1 MIIAFYSDEDVSD
14 DVAGNNDDD
23 DKISFQSDLATL
35 SSEINIKQKLID
47 ELEKSHKTVH
57 LMKLQYEEKM
67 KSLQVC
73 ICVCNLWQLYQVIY
87 KYMQWV

>member
-1 MIIAFYSDEDVSD
+1 LIIAFSSGEDVSD
-14 DVAGNNDDD
+14 DDAGNNDDD
-23 DKISFQSDLATL
+23 DKISLQSDLATL

-73 ICVCNLWQLYQVIY
+73 ICICNVWQLFQVFTI
-87 KYMQWV
+87 

>member
-1 MIIAFYSDEDVSD
+1 MLLIVFSSDEDVGD
-14 DVAGNNDDD
+14 NDENNSDD
-23 DKISFQSDLATL
+23 DKISLQSDLATL

-47 ELEKSHKTVH
+47 QLEKSQKTVY

-73 ICVCNLWQLYQVIY
+73 VAV
-87 KYMQWV
+87 